1 MSENRRRI
9 LDLLAEGKIT
19 VDEAERL
26 LSATGEPA
34 GQVST
39 VGIAE
44 QARKPQPKFL
54 RVVIEP
60 AEGPGAKQERVNIRV
75 PVALLRAGMKFASVI
90 PYAAS
95 SQINEKLKEQGIDMD
110 IRDLKL
116 EDLEKLVDAL
126 SELEVDV
133 DGPLEKVR
141 IYFE

>member
-9 LDLLAEGKIT
+9 LDLLSEGKIN

-26 LSATGEPA
+26 LATMGEHA
-34 GQVST
+34 GEGTT
-39 VGIAE
+39 VGVAE
-44 QARKPQPKFL
+44 QTRKPQPRFL

-60 AEGPGAKQERVNIRV
+60 AEGPGAKQERVNVRV

-90 PYAAS
+90 PNAAS
-95 SQINEKLKEQGIDMD
+95 GQINQKLKEQGIDMD

-116 EDLEKLVDAL
+116 EDLAKLVDAL

-133 DGPLEKVR
+133 DSPEAKVR
-141 IYFE
+141 VYFE